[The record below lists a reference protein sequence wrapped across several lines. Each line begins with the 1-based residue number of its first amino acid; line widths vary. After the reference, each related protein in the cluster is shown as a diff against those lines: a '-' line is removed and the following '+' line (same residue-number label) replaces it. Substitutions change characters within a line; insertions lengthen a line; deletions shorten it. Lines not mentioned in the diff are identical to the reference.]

1 MPRVIAATIPVL
13 RGLSDD
19 WTVLLVDDGS
29 EDGTAA
35 VAERAMGNDA
45 SRLRV
50 VRHQRKLGYGLTV
63 GDGLRAATT
72 DFIGFMD
79 GDGQFDP
86 SDLDQLAGLVGDF
99 DLVAGWRERRADPG
113 YRLLIAGVFNLL
125 VRALYGIRFRDIDCG
140 LKLMRR
146 PVLENAA
153 PLLARSALLN
163 TELYFK
169 TQRAGMRI
177 KQVPVRHLPRI
188 AGVRSGARLVPIARA
203 VRDLILLRIRLARQ
217 WRAPV
222 VAPAPESS

>member
-125 VRALYGIRFRDIDCG
+125 VRTLYGIRFRDIDCG

-146 PVLENAA
+146 PVLENAV